1 MVWKNTCR
9 GHAVIQVINV
19 TVFEN
24 NEQLIRKINP
34 DVRIFNDNIKS
45 SIELKKSGRLELL
58 FDDILRRSF
67 KSQGDFFARVAP

>member
-1 MVWKNTCR
+1 MWKNTCW

-19 TVFEN
+19 TVFAN

-34 DVRIFNDNIKS
+34 DVRIFNDNIES
-45 SIELKKSGRLELL
+45 SIDLKKSGRLELL

-67 KSQGDFFARVAP
+67 KPQGDFFAQVAP